1 MLLAAGQRIESRRPY
16 LQPQAEMF
24 ESGSRGNPVSVKDN
38 TVIVTGGASGIG
50 RASAMLLAAH
60 GAKVVVVDR
69 NADAARNC
77 REEIVVKGGTAIDVA
92 TDVGA
97 SEEGRRVGERTLTE
111 YGRVDVLLHAAGI
124 CPRKPFL
131 EMADEDWRE
140 VLRVNLDGTFF
151 VTREVGRVMAAQR
164 SGRMILVTSDR
175 GLYGSVDYAHYAA
188 SKGGMIALTKSLALV
203 MGKYGVTVNGLNPG
217 MTDTPL
223 ARAANVQWEQKL
235 ASDVLGKA
243 GLPEEIAEIVLF
255 LAGTAGKFMTGQI
268 VGTRMRIGT

>member
-1 MLLAAGQRIESRRPY
+1 
-16 LQPQAEMF
+16 
-24 ESGSRGNPVSVKDN
+24 VSIRDQV
-38 TVIVTGGASGIG
+38 VVVTGGGSGIG
-50 RASAMLLAAH
+50 RASAMLLATH
-60 GAKVVVVDR
+60 GAKLVVADR
-69 NADAARNC
+69 NADGVRRS
-77 REEIVVKGGTAIDVA
+77 REEIVAHGGTAIDVA
-92 TDVGA
+92 VDVGVSA
-97 SEEGRRVGERTLTE
+97 EAQRLVERTLAE
-111 YGRVDVLLHAAGI
+111 YGRIDVLLHGAGI

-131 EMADEDWRE
+131 EMTDEDWRE

-151 VTREVGRVMAAQR
+151 VTRQVGRVMAAQR
-164 SGRMILVTSDR
+164 SGTMILVTSDR

-235 ASDVLGKA
+235 ALDVLGKA

-268 VGTRMRIGT
+268 VGTRMRIGL